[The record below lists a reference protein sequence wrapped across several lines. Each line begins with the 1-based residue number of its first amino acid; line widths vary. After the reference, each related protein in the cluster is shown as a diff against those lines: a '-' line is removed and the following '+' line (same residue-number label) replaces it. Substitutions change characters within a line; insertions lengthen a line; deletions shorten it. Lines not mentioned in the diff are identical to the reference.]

1 MKMFHAAG
9 ALLLS
14 MAFLCPIGASA
25 QDWPNR
31 PITMIIPLAPGGPG
45 DILARVVADKMA
57 KNLGQSVIARN
68 EPAAGMI
75 VGTESLIKSKPDG
88 YTLGYLGGT
97 MTTYHLVNKNP
108 RFRVTTDLAGVS
120 GATRTPVGFVGSVKL
135 PVTNLQELIEH
146 AKRNPSKL
154 NGASVGFGSSPHLLI
169 EYLNSFAGV
178 NIVHIPYAGA
188 VAAFQA
194 VITGESDLFL
204 VATPGLYKPHLDGG
218 KVKVFAVTSDKREPL
233 NPSVPTAREQGQ
245 DIVLYVR
252 QGFAAPKDTPKDLLN
267 RLSIE
272 VNKALSSPD
281 VRERLNSLGNEVV
294 GSTPEQHSKELK
306 DEEELWTRVIKA
318 AGMEPR

>member
-1 MKMFHAAG
+1 MNISSAAG
-9 ALLLS
+9 AVALS
-14 MAFLCPIGASA
+14 IATLFPVGVLA

-45 DILARVVADKMA
+45 DILARVVADKIQ
-57 KNLGQSVIARN
+57 KNVGQPVITRN

-135 PVTNLQELIEH
+135 PASNLSELIEH
-146 AKRNPSKL
+146 ARKNPGKL
-154 NGASVGFGSSPHLLI
+154 NGASVGFGSSPHLLV
-169 EYLNSFAGV
+169 EYLNSFAGLQ
-178 NIVHIPYAGA
+178 IVHIPYAGA

-204 VATPGLYKPHLDGG
+204 VATPGLYKPHLDAGR
-218 KVKVFAVTSDKREPL
+218 VKVFAVTSERRESL
-233 NPSVPTAREQGQ
+233 NPGVPTAKEQGQ

-252 QGFAAPKDTPKDLLN
+252 QGFAAPRDTPRDLLN
-267 RLSIE
+267 RLSVE
-272 VNKALSSPD
+272 VNKALNSPD
-281 VRERLNSLGNEVV
+281 VRERLAALGNEVA

-306 DEEELWTRVIKA
+306 DEEELWTRVIKS
-318 AGMEPR
+318 AGLEPR